1 MVASDFTAGEWL
13 RKRFPVRYGSR
24 VASPDRLSLQR
35 VATPEIGDSMTAR
48 PDELGPSATALLG
61 DGAYPESQVSYEGA
75 TYWLER
81 SVDGVKRLVAVA
93 DDESAFRGFTG
104 NAERVHGKVRFVA
117 ETTSENALALR
128 SALPWLKPSR
138 FGLHTS
144 AGFGDRLGLA
154 TPGHARALKW
164 VGAAI
169 NPVFAQQSIRE
180 MGRCHRTPRNVLDD
194 ATWGAFQ
201 AGWTEPVGGD
211 ADHLEQL
218 EDVDDTVA
226 AGFVF
231 YTLDPKAEVD
241 PQAEH
246 AGPEAIQQKVAA
258 LDWAGLESDLSTFT
272 KSYVG
277 RRIDLEHE
285 VIELDE
291 QSVLRAMAK
300 YGPSLAHAMAMYRRL
315 MEKGIDCEVEFAVDE
330 TDYPT
335 TPAEHVVVVSE
346 LQRLGMDFI
355 SFAPRFVG
363 RFEKGVEYIG
373 DIDEL
378 QRDFE
383 IHAQIA
389 RALGPYK
396 LSLHSGSDKFS
407 TYPVIA
413 EATKGLVHLKTAG
426 TSWAEALRVIAHN
439 DPDLM
444 REVLALALDSFE
456 VNRKSY
462 HLSCDPTRIPT
473 DPTDAEVAQLM
484 DRVDSRQ
491 VLHVGY
497 GAILDE
503 FGTRLY
509 QVWNDNEEE
518 HYRIIADHFVKHLT
532 PFAPYVQ

>member
-1 MVASDFTAGEWL
+1 
-13 RKRFPVRYGSR
+13 
-24 VASPDRLSLQR
+24 
-35 VATPEIGDSMTAR
+35 MTTR
-48 PDELGPSATALLG
+48 PDELDPSAATLLN

-81 SVDGVKRLVAVA
+81 SADGAKRLVVVA
-93 DDESAFRGFTG
+93 DDESAFRGFAGTT
-104 NAERVHGKVRFVA
+104 ERTNGQVRLVA
-117 ETTSENALALR
+117 DTTPENAQALR
-128 SALPWLKPSR
+128 SALPWLTPSR

-144 AGFGDRLGLA
+144 VGFGDRLGLA
-154 TPGHARALKW
+154 TPGHVRALKT
-164 VGAAI
+164 VGGPI

-201 AGWTEPVGGD
+201 AGWTTPVGGD

-218 EDVDDTVA
+218 EDIDDTVA

-241 PQAEH
+241 PEAEH
-246 AGPEAIQQKVAA
+246 ADAAVIQQKVET
-258 LDWAGLESDLSTFT
+258 LDWPSLDSDLATFR

-277 RRIDLEHE
+277 HRIDLEHE
-285 VIELDE
+285 AIELDE
-291 QSVLRAMAK
+291 ESVVRAMAK

-315 MEKGIDCEVEFAVDE
+315 REKGIDCEVEFAVDE

-335 TPAEHVVVVSE
+335 KPAEHVVVVSE
-346 LQRLGMDFI
+346 LQRLGMDFV

-373 DIDEL
+373 DLDEL

-383 IHAQIA
+383 IHAEIA

-396 LSLHSGSDKFS
+396 LSLHSGSDKYS
-407 TYPVIA
+407 TYPLIA
-413 EATKGLVHLKTAG
+413 EATRGLVHLKTAG

-456 VNRKSY
+456 ANRKSY
-462 HLSCDPTRIPT
+462 HLSCDPTKIPT
-473 DPTDAEVAQLM
+473 DPTDDQVAQLM

-497 GAILDE
+497 GAILEE
-503 FGTRLY
+503 FGPRMY

-532 PFAPYVQ
+532 PFASYAR

>member
-1 MVASDFTAGEWL
+1 
-13 RKRFPVRYGSR
+13 
-24 VASPDRLSLQR
+24 
-35 VATPEIGDSMTAR
+35 MTVR
-48 PDELGPSATALLG
+48 PDELAPSAADLLG
-61 DGAYPESQVSYEGA
+61 EHAYSESQVSYGGA

-81 SVDGVKRLVAVA
+81 SVDGTKRLMAVA
-93 DDESAFRGFTG
+93 DDGSAFRGFVGTVT
-104 NAERVHGKVRFVA
+104 RVGSEVRLVA
-117 ETTSENALALR
+117 ETTPDNALALR

-154 TPGHARALKW
+154 TPGHVRALKT
-164 VGAAI
+164 VDAAV

-201 AGWTEPVGGD
+201 AGWTKPVGGD
-211 ADHLEQL
+211 ADHLEQP

-241 PQAEH
+241 PEAEH
-246 AGPEAIQQKVAA
+246 ADSAVIHQKVEA
-258 LDWAGLESDLSTFT
+258 LDWAGLESDLATFT
-272 KSYVG
+272 QSYVG
-277 RRIDLEHE
+277 RSIDLERE
-285 VIELDE
+285 AVELDE
-291 QSVLRAMAK
+291 ESVLRAMAK
-300 YGPSLAHAMAMYRRL
+300 YGPGMVHAMAMYRRL

-330 TDYPT
+330 TEYPT
-335 TPAEHVVVVSE
+335 KPAEHIVVVSE

-373 DIDEL
+373 DIQGL

-407 TYPVIA
+407 TYPLIA
-413 EATKGLVHLKTAG
+413 EATNGLVHLKTAG

-444 REVLALALDSFE
+444 REILALALDSFE
-456 VNRKSY
+456 ANRKSY
-462 HLSCDPTRIPT
+462 HLSCDPTKIPT
-473 DPTDAEVAQLM
+473 DPTDDEVAQLM

-497 GAILDE
+497 GAILEE
-503 FGTRLY
+503 FGPRLY
-509 QVWNDNEEE
+509 QVWNDHEEE
-518 HYRIIADHFVKHLT
+518 HYGIIADHFVKHLT
-532 PFAPYVQ
+532 PFAAYAR

>member
-1 MVASDFTAGEWL
+1 
-13 RKRFPVRYGSR
+13 
-24 VASPDRLSLQR
+24 
-35 VATPEIGDSMTAR
+35 MTAR
-48 PDELGPSATALLG
+48 PDELDPSAATLLN
-61 DGAYPESQVSYEGA
+61 DGAYLESQVSYGGA

-81 SVDGVKRLVAVA
+81 SVDGAKRLVAVA
-93 DDESAFRGFTG
+93 DDESAFRGFTSTTERSNG
-104 NAERVHGKVRFVA
+104 QLRLVADTTPENAE
-117 ETTSENALALR
+117 ALR
-128 SALPWLKPSR
+128 SALPWLTPSR

-144 AGFGDRLGLA
+144 VGFGDRLGLA
-154 TPGHARALKW
+154 TPGHVRALKA
-164 VGAAI
+164 VGGPI

-201 AGWTEPVGGD
+201 AGWTTPVGGD

-218 EDVDDTVA
+218 EDIDDTVA

-241 PQAEH
+241 PEAEH
-246 AGPEAIQQKVAA
+246 ADAAVIQQKVEA
-258 LDWAGLESDLSTFT
+258 LDWPSLESDLATFR

-277 RRIDLEHE
+277 HRIDLEHE
-285 VIELDE
+285 AIELDE
-291 QSVLRAMAK
+291 ESVVRAMAK

-335 TPAEHVVVVSE
+335 KPAEHVVVVSE
-346 LQRLGMDFI
+346 LQRLGMDFV

-373 DIDEL
+373 DLDEL

-383 IHAQIA
+383 IHAEIA

-396 LSLHSGSDKFS
+396 LSLHSGSDKYS
-407 TYPVIA
+407 TYPLIA
-413 EATKGLVHLKTAG
+413 EATNGVVHLKTAG

-456 VNRKSY
+456 ANRKSY
-462 HLSCDPTRIPT
+462 HLSCDPTKIPT
-473 DPTDAEVAQLM
+473 GPTDDQVAQLM

-497 GAILDE
+497 GAILEE
-503 FGTRLY
+503 FGPRMY

-532 PFAPYVQ
+532 PFASYAR

>member
-1 MVASDFTAGEWL
+1 
-13 RKRFPVRYGSR
+13 
-24 VASPDRLSLQR
+24 
-35 VATPEIGDSMTAR
+35 MTVR
-48 PDELGPSATALLG
+48 PDELASSAADLLG
-61 DGAYPESQVSYEGA
+61 ERAYPESQVSYDGV

-81 SVDGVKRLVAVA
+81 ADDDVKRLVAVA

-104 NAERVHGKVRFVA
+104 TAERIDDGVRFVA
-117 ETTSENALALR
+117 ETTSDNALALR
-128 SALPWLKPSR
+128 SALPWLTPAP

-154 TPGHARALKW
+154 TPGHVRALKE

-180 MGRCHRTPRNVLDD
+180 MGRCHRTPRDVLDD

-201 AGWTEPVGGD
+201 AGWTKPVGGD

-218 EDVDDTVA
+218 EDIDDTVG

-241 PQAEH
+241 PEAEH
-246 AGPEAIQQKVAA
+246 ADAATIQQKVAA
-258 LDWAGLESDLSTFT
+258 LDWPGLESDLATFT
-272 KSYVG
+272 KRYVG
-277 RRIDLEHE
+277 NRLDLEHE
-285 VIELDE
+285 AIELE
-291 QSVLRAMAK
+291 EESVLRAMAK

-315 MEKGIDCEVEFAVDE
+315 MAKGIDCEVEFAVDE

-335 TPAEHVVVVSE
+335 KPAEHVVVVSE
-346 LQRLGMDFI
+346 LQRLGMEFV

-373 DIDEL
+373 DISEL

-383 IHAQIA
+383 IHAEIA

-396 LSLHSGSDKFS
+396 LSLHSGSDKYS
-407 TYPVIA
+407 TYPLIA
-413 EATKGLVHLKTAG
+413 EATQGVVHLKTAG
-426 TSWAEALRVIAHN
+426 TSWAEALRVIANN

-444 REVLALALDSFE
+444 REVLGLALDSFE
-456 VNRKSY
+456 ANRKSY
-462 HLSCDPTRIPT
+462 HLSCDPTKIPT

-484 DRVDSRQ
+484 DVIDSRQ

-532 PFAPYVQ
+532 PFATYAR

>member
-1 MVASDFTAGEWL
+1 
-13 RKRFPVRYGSR
+13 
-24 VASPDRLSLQR
+24 
-35 VATPEIGDSMTAR
+35 MTTR
-48 PDELGPSATALLG
+48 PDELDPSAATLLN

-81 SVDGVKRLVAVA
+81 SADGAKRLVAVA
-93 DDESAFRGFTG
+93 DDESAFRGFAGTT
-104 NAERVHGKVRFVA
+104 ERTNGQVRLA
-117 ETTSENALALR
+117 ADTTPENAQALR
-128 SALPWLKPSR
+128 SALPWLTPSR

-144 AGFGDRLGLA
+144 VGFGDRLGLA
-154 TPGHARALKW
+154 TPGHVRALKT
-164 VGAAI
+164 VGGPI

-201 AGWTEPVGGD
+201 AGWTTPVGGD
-211 ADHLEQL
+211 ADHLEKL
-218 EDVDDTVA
+218 EDIDDTVA

-241 PQAEH
+241 PEAEH
-246 AGPEAIQQKVAA
+246 ADAAVIQQKVEA
-258 LDWAGLESDLSTFT
+258 LDWPSLDSDLATFR

-277 RRIDLEHE
+277 HRIDLDHE
-285 VIELDE
+285 AIELDE
-291 QSVLRAMAK
+291 ESVVRAMAK

-315 MEKGIDCEVEFAVDE
+315 REKGIDCEVEFAVDE

-335 TPAEHVVVVSE
+335 KPAEHVVVVSE
-346 LQRLGMDFI
+346 LQRLGMDFV

-373 DIDEL
+373 ELDEL

-383 IHAQIA
+383 IHAEIA

-396 LSLHSGSDKFS
+396 LSLHSGSDKYS
-407 TYPVIA
+407 TYPLIA
-413 EATKGLVHLKTAG
+413 EATKGVVHLKTAG

-456 VNRKSY
+456 ANRKSY
-462 HLSCDPTRIPT
+462 HLSCDPTKIPT
-473 DPTDAEVAQLM
+473 DPTDDQVAQLM

-497 GAILDE
+497 GAILEE
-503 FGTRLY
+503 FGPRMY

-532 PFAPYVQ
+532 PFASYAR

>member
-1 MVASDFTAGEWL
+1 
-13 RKRFPVRYGSR
+13 
-24 VASPDRLSLQR
+24 
-35 VATPEIGDSMTAR
+35 MTTR
-48 PDELGPSATALLG
+48 PNELDPSAATLLN

-81 SVDGVKRLVAVA
+81 SADGAKRLVVVA
-93 DDESAFRGFTG
+93 DDESAFRGFAGTT
-104 NAERVHGKVRFVA
+104 ERTNGQVRLVA
-117 ETTSENALALR
+117 DTTPENAQALR
-128 SALPWLKPSR
+128 SALPWLTPSR

-144 AGFGDRLGLA
+144 VGFGDRLGLA
-154 TPGHARALKW
+154 TPGHVRALKT
-164 VGAAI
+164 VGGPI

-201 AGWTEPVGGD
+201 AGWTTPVGGD

-218 EDVDDTVA
+218 EDIDDTVA

-241 PQAEH
+241 PEAEH
-246 AGPEAIQQKVAA
+246 ADAAVIQQKVET
-258 LDWAGLESDLSTFT
+258 LDWPSLDSDLATFR

-277 RRIDLEHE
+277 HRIDLEHE
-285 VIELDE
+285 AIELDE
-291 QSVLRAMAK
+291 ESVVRAMAK

-315 MEKGIDCEVEFAVDE
+315 REKGIDCEVEFAVDE

-335 TPAEHVVVVSE
+335 KPAEHVVVVSE
-346 LQRLGMDFI
+346 LQRLGMDFV

-373 DIDEL
+373 DLDQL

-383 IHAQIA
+383 IHADIA

-396 LSLHSGSDKFS
+396 LSLHSGSDKYS
-407 TYPVIA
+407 TYPLIA
-413 EATKGLVHLKTAG
+413 EATKGIVHLKTAG

-456 VNRKSY
+456 ANRKSY
-462 HLSCDPTRIPT
+462 HLSCDPTKIPT
-473 DPTDAEVAQLM
+473 DPTDDQVAQLM

-497 GAILDE
+497 GAILED
-503 FGTRLY
+503 FGPRMY

-532 PFAPYVQ
+532 PFASYAR

>member
-1 MVASDFTAGEWL
+1 
-13 RKRFPVRYGSR
+13 
-24 VASPDRLSLQR
+24 
-35 VATPEIGDSMTAR
+35 MTTR
-48 PDELGPSATALLG
+48 PDELDPSAATLLN

-81 SVDGVKRLVAVA
+81 SADGAKRLVVVA
-93 DDESAFRGFTG
+93 DDESAFRGFAGTT
-104 NAERVHGKVRFVA
+104 ERTNGQVRLVA
-117 ETTSENALALR
+117 DTTPENAQALR
-128 SALPWLKPSR
+128 SALPWLTPSR

-144 AGFGDRLGLA
+144 VGFGDRLGLA
-154 TPGHARALKW
+154 TPGHVRALKT
-164 VGAAI
+164 VGGPI

-201 AGWTEPVGGD
+201 AGWTTPVGGD

-218 EDVDDTVA
+218 EDIDDTVA

-241 PQAEH
+241 PEAEH
-246 AGPEAIQQKVAA
+246 ADAAVIQQKVET
-258 LDWAGLESDLSTFT
+258 LDWPSLDSDLATFR

-277 RRIDLEHE
+277 HRIDLEHE
-285 VIELDE
+285 AIELDE
-291 QSVLRAMAK
+291 ESVVRAMAK

-315 MEKGIDCEVEFAVDE
+315 REKGIDCEVEFAVDE

-335 TPAEHVVVVSE
+335 KPAEHVVVVSE
-346 LQRLGMDFI
+346 LQRLGMDFV

-373 DIDEL
+373 DLDQL

-383 IHAQIA
+383 IHADIA

-396 LSLHSGSDKFS
+396 LSLHSGSDKYS
-407 TYPVIA
+407 TYPLIA
-413 EATKGLVHLKTAG
+413 EATKGVVHLKTAG

-456 VNRKSY
+456 ANRKSY
-462 HLSCDPTRIPT
+462 HLSCDPTKIPT
-473 DPTDAEVAQLM
+473 DPTDDQVAQLM

-497 GAILDE
+497 GAILED
-503 FGTRLY
+503 FGPRMY

-532 PFAPYVQ
+532 PFASYAR

>member
-1 MVASDFTAGEWL
+1 M
-13 RKRFPVRYGSR
+13 P
-24 VASPDRLSLQR
+24 
-35 VATPEIGDSMTAR
+35 AR
-48 PDELGPSATALLG
+48 PDELAPSAAAMLG
-61 DGAYPESQVSYEGA
+61 DRAYPESQVSYGGA

-93 DDESAFRGFTG
+93 DDESAFRGFAGT
-104 NAERVHGKVRFVA
+104 AEKTDGEVRLVA
-117 ETTSENALALR
+117 ETTPENALALR
-128 SALPWLKPSR
+128 DALPWLKPSR

-154 TPGHARALKW
+154 TPGHVRALKA

-180 MGRCHRTPRNVLDD
+180 MGRCRRTPRNVLDD

-201 AGWTEPVGGD
+201 AGWTKPVGGD
-211 ADHLEQL
+211 ADHLEQI
-218 EDVDDTVA
+218 EDIEATAA

-241 PQAEH
+241 PGAEH
-246 AGPEAIQQKVAA
+246 ADPQAIRQKVEA
-258 LDWAGLESDLSTFT
+258 LDWAGLDSDLATFT

-277 RRIDLEHE
+277 HRIDLEHE
-285 VIELDE
+285 AIELDE
-291 QSVLRAMAK
+291 ESVLRAMAK

-335 TPAEHVVVVSE
+335 KPAEHVVVVSE
-346 LQRLGMDFI
+346 LQRLGMDFV

-373 DIDEL
+373 DINEL

-383 IHAQIA
+383 IHAELA

-396 LSLHSGSDKFS
+396 LSLHSGSDKYS
-407 TYPVIA
+407 TYPLIA
-413 EATKGLVHLKTAG
+413 EATKGVVHLKTAG
-426 TSWAEALRVIAHN
+426 TSWAEALRVIANN

-456 VNRKSY
+456 ANRKSY
-462 HLSCDPTRIPT
+462 HLSCDPTKIPSNPT
-473 DPTDAEVAQLM
+473 DDEVAQLM

-497 GAILDE
+497 GAILEE
-503 FGTRLY
+503 FGTRMY

-518 HYRIIADHFVKHLT
+518 HYRIIADHFVKHLA
-532 PFAPYVQ
+532 PFAPYAQ

>member
-1 MVASDFTAGEWL
+1 
-13 RKRFPVRYGSR
+13 
-24 VASPDRLSLQR
+24 
-35 VATPEIGDSMTAR
+35 MTTR
-48 PDELGPSATALLG
+48 PDELDPSAATLLN

-81 SVDGVKRLVAVA
+81 SADGAKRLVAVA
-93 DDESAFRGFTG
+93 DDESAFRGFAGTT
-104 NAERVHGKVRFVA
+104 ERTNGQVRLA
-117 ETTSENALALR
+117 ADTTPENAQALR
-128 SALPWLKPSR
+128 SALPWLTPSR

-144 AGFGDRLGLA
+144 VGFGDRLGLA
-154 TPGHARALKW
+154 TPGHVRALKT
-164 VGAAI
+164 VGGPI

-201 AGWTEPVGGD
+201 AGWTTPVGGD

-218 EDVDDTVA
+218 EDIDDTVA

-241 PQAEH
+241 PEAEH
-246 AGPEAIQQKVAA
+246 AEAAVIQQKVET
-258 LDWAGLESDLSTFT
+258 LDWPSLDSDLATFR

-277 RRIDLEHE
+277 HRIDLEHE
-285 VIELDE
+285 AIELDE
-291 QSVLRAMAK
+291 ESVVRAMAK

-315 MEKGIDCEVEFAVDE
+315 REKGIDCEVEFAVDE

-335 TPAEHVVVVSE
+335 KPAEHVVVVSE
-346 LQRLGMDFI
+346 LQRLGMDFV

-373 DIDEL
+373 ELDEL

-383 IHAQIA
+383 IHAEIA

-396 LSLHSGSDKFS
+396 LSLHSGSDKYS
-407 TYPVIA
+407 TYPLIA
-413 EATKGLVHLKTAG
+413 EATKGVVHLKTAG

-456 VNRKSY
+456 ANRKSY
-462 HLSCDPTRIPT
+462 HLSCDPTKIPT
-473 DPTDAEVAQLM
+473 DPTDDQVAQLM

-497 GAILDE
+497 GAILEE
-503 FGTRLY
+503 FGPRMY

-532 PFAPYVQ
+532 PFAPYAR

>member
-1 MVASDFTAGEWL
+1 
-13 RKRFPVRYGSR
+13 
-24 VASPDRLSLQR
+24 
-35 VATPEIGDSMTAR
+35 MTTR
-48 PDELGPSATALLG
+48 PDELDPSDATLLN
-61 DGAYPESQVSYEGA
+61 DGAYPESQVSYQGA

-81 SVDGVKRLVAVA
+81 SVDGAKRLVSVA
-93 DDESAFRGFTG
+93 DDESAFRGFAGTT
-104 NAERVHGKVRFVA
+104 ERSNGQVRLVA
-117 ETTSENALALR
+117 DTTPENAQALR
-128 SALPWLKPSR
+128 SALPWLTPSR

-144 AGFGDRLGLA
+144 VGFGDRLGLA
-154 TPGHARALKW
+154 TPGHVRALKA
-164 VGAAI
+164 VGGPI

-194 ATWGAFQ
+194 ATCGAFQ
-201 AGWTEPVGGD
+201 AGWTTPVGGD

-218 EDVDDTVA
+218 EDIDDTVA

-241 PQAEH
+241 PEAEH
-246 AGPEAIQQKVAA
+246 ADAAVIQQKVEA
-258 LDWAGLESDLSTFT
+258 LDWPSLDSDLATFR

-277 RRIDLEHE
+277 HRIDLEHE
-285 VIELDE
+285 AIELDE
-291 QSVLRAMAK
+291 ESVVRAMAK
-300 YGPSLAHAMAMYRRL
+300 YGPSLAHAMAMYRGL

-335 TPAEHVVVVSE
+335 KPAEHVVVVSE
-346 LQRLGMDFI
+346 LQRLGMDFV

-373 DIDEL
+373 DLDQL

-383 IHAQIA
+383 IHAEIA

-396 LSLHSGSDKFS
+396 LSLHSGSDKYS
-407 TYPVIA
+407 TYPLIA
-413 EATKGLVHLKTAG
+413 EATNGVVHLKTAG

-456 VNRKSY
+456 ANRKSY
-462 HLSCDPTRIPT
+462 HLSCDPAKIPT
-473 DPTDAEVAQLM
+473 DPTDDQVAQLM

-497 GAILDE
+497 GAILEE
-503 FGTRLY
+503 FGPRMY

-532 PFAPYVQ
+532 PFASYAR

>member
-1 MVASDFTAGEWL
+1 MS
-13 RKRFPVRYGSR
+13 
-24 VASPDRLSLQR
+24 
-35 VATPEIGDSMTAR
+35 AR
-48 PDELGPSATALLG
+48 PDELAPSATALLG
-61 DGAYPESQVSYEGA
+61 DRAYPDSQVSYEGA

-81 SVDGVKRLVAVA
+81 SGDGVKRLVAVA
-93 DDESAFRGFTG
+93 DDESAFSGFSGAT
-104 NAERVHGKVRFVA
+104 ESSDGKVRLVA
-117 ETTSENALALR
+117 ETTPENALALR
-128 SALPWLKPSR
+128 SALPWLQPSR

-154 TPGHARALKW
+154 TPGHVRALKA

-180 MGRCHRTPRNVLDD
+180 MGRCHRTPRNVVDD

-201 AGWTEPVGGD
+201 AGWTKPVGGD

-218 EDVDDTVA
+218 EDIDDTAA

-241 PQAEH
+241 PEAEH
-246 AGPEAIQQKVAA
+246 ADAPAIQRKVEA
-258 LDWAGLESDLSTFT
+258 LDWAGLDSDLATFT
-272 KSYVG
+272 KTYVG
-277 RRIDLEHE
+277 RRIDLERE
-285 VIELDE
+285 AIELDE
-291 QSVLRAMAK
+291 ESVLRAMAK

-335 TPAEHVVVVSE
+335 KPAEHIVVVSE
-346 LQRLGMDFI
+346 LQRLGMDFV

-383 IHAQIA
+383 IHAEIA

-396 LSLHSGSDKFS
+396 LSLHSGSDKYS
-407 TYPVIA
+407 TYPLIA
-413 EATKGLVHLKTAG
+413 EATKGVVHLKTAG
-426 TSWAEALRVIAHN
+426 TSWAEALRVIANN

-444 REVLALALDSFE
+444 REVLVLALDSFE
-456 VNRKSY
+456 ANRKSY
-462 HLSCDPTRIPT
+462 HLSCDPTKIPT
-473 DPTDAEVAQLM
+473 DPTDDEVARLM
-484 DRVDSRQ
+484 DVDRLTAGIARGLRGDPGGVRAAAVPGVERQ
-491 VLHVGY
+491 RGRALP
-497 GAILDE
+497 
-503 FGTRLY
+503 
-509 QVWNDNEEE
+509 
-518 HYRIIADHFVKHLT
+518 DHR
-532 PFAPYVQ
+532 

>member
-1 MVASDFTAGEWL
+1 
-13 RKRFPVRYGSR
+13 
-24 VASPDRLSLQR
+24 
-35 VATPEIGDSMTAR
+35 MTTR
-48 PDELGPSATALLG
+48 PDELDPSAATLLNN
-61 DGAYPESQVSYEGA
+61 GAYPESQVSYEGA

-81 SVDGVKRLVAVA
+81 SADGAKRLVAVA
-93 DDESAFRGFTG
+93 DDESAFRGFAGTT
-104 NAERVHGKVRFVA
+104 ERTNGQVRLVA
-117 ETTSENALALR
+117 DTTPENAQALR
-128 SALPWLKPSR
+128 SALPWLTPSR

-144 AGFGDRLGLA
+144 VGFGDRLGLA
-154 TPGHARALKW
+154 TPGHVQALKT
-164 VGAAI
+164 VGGPI

-201 AGWTEPVGGD
+201 AGWTTPVGGD

-218 EDVDDTVA
+218 EDIDDTVA

-241 PQAEH
+241 PEAEH
-246 AGPEAIQQKVAA
+246 ADAAVIQQKVEA
-258 LDWAGLESDLSTFT
+258 LDWPSLDSDLATFR

-277 RRIDLEHE
+277 HRIDLEHE
-285 VIELDE
+285 AIELDE
-291 QSVLRAMAK
+291 ESVVRAMAK

-315 MEKGIDCEVEFAVDE
+315 REKGIDCEVEFAVDE

-335 TPAEHVVVVSE
+335 KPAEHVVVVSE
-346 LQRLGMDFI
+346 LQRLGMDFV

-373 DIDEL
+373 DLDEL

-383 IHAQIA
+383 IHAEIA

-396 LSLHSGSDKFS
+396 LSLHSGSDKYS
-407 TYPVIA
+407 TYPLIA
-413 EATKGLVHLKTAG
+413 EATKGVVHLKTAG

-456 VNRKSY
+456 ANRKSY
-462 HLSCDPTRIPT
+462 HLSCDPTKIPT
-473 DPTDAEVAQLM
+473 DPTDDQVAQLM

-497 GAILDE
+497 GAILEE
-503 FGTRLY
+503 FGPRMY

-532 PFAPYVQ
+532 PFASYAR

>member
-1 MVASDFTAGEWL
+1 
-13 RKRFPVRYGSR
+13 
-24 VASPDRLSLQR
+24 
-35 VATPEIGDSMTAR
+35 MTTR
-48 PDELGPSATALLG
+48 PDELDPSAATLLN

-81 SVDGVKRLVAVA
+81 SADGAKRLVVVA
-93 DDESAFRGFTG
+93 DDESAFRGFAGTT
-104 NAERVHGKVRFVA
+104 ERTNGQVRLVA
-117 ETTSENALALR
+117 DTTPENAQALR
-128 SALPWLKPSR
+128 SALPWLTPSR

-144 AGFGDRLGLA
+144 VGFGDRLGLA
-154 TPGHARALKW
+154 TPGHVRALKT
-164 VGAAI
+164 VGGPI

-201 AGWTEPVGGD
+201 AGWTTPVGGD

-218 EDVDDTVA
+218 EDIDDTVA

-241 PQAEH
+241 PEAEH
-246 AGPEAIQQKVAA
+246 ADAAVIQQKVET
-258 LDWAGLESDLSTFT
+258 LDWPSLDSDLATFR

-277 RRIDLEHE
+277 HRIDLEHE
-285 VIELDE
+285 AIELDE
-291 QSVLRAMAK
+291 ESVVRAMAK

-315 MEKGIDCEVEFAVDE
+315 REKGIDCEVEFAVDE

-335 TPAEHVVVVSE
+335 KPAEHVVVVSE
-346 LQRLGMDFI
+346 LQRLGMDFV

-373 DIDEL
+373 DLDQL

-383 IHAQIA
+383 IHADIA

-396 LSLHSGSDKFS
+396 LSLHSGSDKYS
-407 TYPVIA
+407 TYPLIA
-413 EATKGLVHLKTAG
+413 EATKGIVHLKTAG

-456 VNRKSY
+456 ANRKSY
-462 HLSCDPTRIPT
+462 HLSCDPTKIPT
-473 DPTDAEVAQLM
+473 DPTDDQVAQLM

-497 GAILDE
+497 GAILED
-503 FGTRLY
+503 FGPRMY

-532 PFAPYVQ
+532 PFASYAR

>member
-1 MVASDFTAGEWL
+1 
-13 RKRFPVRYGSR
+13 
-24 VASPDRLSLQR
+24 
-35 VATPEIGDSMTAR
+35 MTTR
-48 PDELGPSATALLG
+48 PDELDPSAATLLN

-81 SVDGVKRLVAVA
+81 SADGAKRLAAVA
-93 DDESAFRGFTG
+93 DDESAFRGFAGTT
-104 NAERVHGKVRFVA
+104 ERTNGQVRLVA
-117 ETTSENALALR
+117 DTTPENAQALR
-128 SALPWLKPSR
+128 SALPWLTPSR

-144 AGFGDRLGLA
+144 VGFGDRLGLA
-154 TPGHARALKW
+154 TPGHVRALNT
-164 VGAAI
+164 GGGPI

-201 AGWTEPVGGD
+201 AGWTTPVGGD

-218 EDVDDTVA
+218 EDIDDTVA

-241 PQAEH
+241 PEAEH
-246 AGPEAIQQKVAA
+246 ADAAVIQQKVEA
-258 LDWAGLESDLSTFT
+258 LDWPSLDSDLATFR

-277 RRIDLEHE
+277 HRIDLEHE
-285 VIELDE
+285 AIELDE
-291 QSVLRAMAK
+291 ESVVRAMAK

-330 TDYPT
+330 TDYPAK
-335 TPAEHVVVVSE
+335 PAEHVVVVSE
-346 LQRLGMDFI
+346 LQRLGMDFV

-373 DIDEL
+373 DLDEL

-383 IHAQIA
+383 IHAEIS

-396 LSLHSGSDKFS
+396 LSLHSGSDTYS
-407 TYPVIA
+407 TYPLIA
-413 EATKGLVHLKTAG
+413 EATKGVVHLKTAG

-456 VNRKSY
+456 ANRKSY
-462 HLSCDPTRIPT
+462 HLSCDPTKIPT
-473 DPTDAEVAQLM
+473 DPTDDQVAQLM

-497 GAILDE
+497 GAILED
-503 FGTRLY
+503 FGPRMY

-518 HYRIIADHFVKHLT
+518 HYRIIADHFVKHLR
-532 PFAPYVQ
+532 PFASYAR

>member
-1 MVASDFTAGEWL
+1 LD
-13 RKRFPVRYGSR
+13 
-24 VASPDRLSLQR
+24 
-35 VATPEIGDSMTAR
+35 
-48 PDELGPSATALLG
+48 PSAATLLN

-81 SVDGVKRLVAVA
+81 SADGAKRLVVVA
-93 DDESAFRGFTG
+93 DDESAFRGFAGTT
-104 NAERVHGKVRFVA
+104 ERTNGQVRLVA
-117 ETTSENALALR
+117 DTTPENAQALR
-128 SALPWLKPSR
+128 SALPWLTPSR

-144 AGFGDRLGLA
+144 VGFGDRLGLA
-154 TPGHARALKW
+154 TPGHVRALKT
-164 VGAAI
+164 VGGPI

-201 AGWTEPVGGD
+201 AGWTTPVGGD

-218 EDVDDTVA
+218 EDIDDTVA

-246 AGPEAIQQKVAA
+246 ADAAVIQQKVEA
-258 LDWAGLESDLSTFT
+258 LDWPSLDSDLATFR

-277 RRIDLEHE
+277 HRIDLEHE
-285 VIELDE
+285 AIELDE
-291 QSVLRAMAK
+291 ESVVRAMAK

-315 MEKGIDCEVEFAVDE
+315 REKGIDCEVEFAVDE

-335 TPAEHVVVVSE
+335 KPAEHVVVVSE
-346 LQRLGMDFI
+346 LQRLGMDFV

-373 DIDEL
+373 DLDQL

-383 IHAQIA
+383 IHAEIA

-396 LSLHSGSDKFS
+396 LSLHSGSDKYS
-407 TYPVIA
+407 TYPLIA
-413 EATKGLVHLKTAG
+413 EATKGIVHLKTAG

-456 VNRKSY
+456 ANRKSY
-462 HLSCDPTRIPT
+462 HLSCDPTKIPT
-473 DPTDAEVAQLM
+473 DPTDDQVAQLM

-497 GAILDE
+497 GAILED
-503 FGTRLY
+503 FGPRMY

-532 PFAPYVQ
+532 PFASYAR

>member
-1 MVASDFTAGEWL
+1 
-13 RKRFPVRYGSR
+13 
-24 VASPDRLSLQR
+24 
-35 VATPEIGDSMTAR
+35 MTAR
-48 PDELGPSATALLG
+48 PDELSPSAAALLG
-61 DGAYPESQVSYEGA
+61 DRAYPESQVSYGGA

-81 SVDGVKRLVAVA
+81 SEGGVKRLVALA
-93 DDESAFRGFTG
+93 DDESAFRSFAGVVEPTD
-104 NAERVHGKVRFVA
+104 GKVRLVA
-117 ETTSENALALR
+117 KTSPENALALR

-154 TPGHARALKW
+154 TPGHVRALKA

-201 AGWTEPVGGD
+201 AGWTKPVGGD
-211 ADHLEQL
+211 ADHLEEL
-218 EDVDDTVA
+218 DDIDDTVA

-241 PQAEH
+241 PGAEH
-246 AGPEAIQQKVAA
+246 ADAAAIQQKVAA
-258 LDWAGLESDLSTFT
+258 LDWSGLESDLATFS
-272 KSYVG
+272 KRYVG
-277 RRIDLEHE
+277 QRIDLEHE
-285 VIELDE
+285 PIVLDDE
-291 QSVLRAMAK
+291 SVLRAMAK

-335 TPAEHVVVVSE
+335 KPAEHIVVVSE
-346 LQRLGMDFI
+346 LQRLGMEFV

-373 DIDEL
+373 DIEEL
-378 QRDFE
+378 KRDFE

-396 LSLHSGSDKFS
+396 LSLHSGSDKYS
-407 TYPVIA
+407 TYPLIA

-444 REVLALALDSFE
+444 REVLVLALDSFE
-456 VNRKSY
+456 ANRKSY
-462 HLSCDPTRIPT
+462 HLSCDPAKIPT
-473 DPTDAEVAQLM
+473 DPTDDEVARLM
-484 DRVDSRQ
+484 DVVDSRQ

-497 GAILDE
+497 GAILEE
-503 FGTRLY
+503 FGPQLY
-509 QVWNDNEEE
+509 QVWNANEEE
-518 HYRIIADHFVKHLT
+518 HYQIIADHFVKHLA
-532 PFAPYVQ
+532 PFAPYTR

>member
-1 MVASDFTAGEWL
+1 
-13 RKRFPVRYGSR
+13 
-24 VASPDRLSLQR
+24 
-35 VATPEIGDSMTAR
+35 MTTR
-48 PDELGPSATALLG
+48 PDELDPSAATLLN

-81 SVDGVKRLVAVA
+81 SADGAKRLVAVA
-93 DDESAFRGFTG
+93 DDESAFRGFAGTTKRTDG
-104 NAERVHGKVRFVA
+104 QVRLVA
-117 ETTSENALALR
+117 DTTPENAQALR
-128 SALPWLKPSR
+128 SALPWLTPSR

-144 AGFGDRLGLA
+144 VGFGDRLGLA
-154 TPGHARALKW
+154 TPGHVRALKT
-164 VGAAI
+164 VGGPI

-201 AGWTEPVGGD
+201 AGWTTPVGGD

-218 EDVDDTVA
+218 EDIDDTVA

-241 PQAEH
+241 PEAEH
-246 AGPEAIQQKVAA
+246 AEAAVIQQKVET
-258 LDWAGLESDLSTFT
+258 LDWPSLDSDLATFR

-277 RRIDLEHE
+277 HRIDLEHE
-285 VIELDE
+285 AIELDE
-291 QSVLRAMAK
+291 ESVVRAMAK

-315 MEKGIDCEVEFAVDE
+315 REKGIDCEVEFAVDE

-335 TPAEHVVVVSE
+335 KPAEHVVVVSE
-346 LQRLGMDFI
+346 LQRLGMDFV

-373 DIDEL
+373 DLDEL

-383 IHAQIA
+383 IHAEIA

-396 LSLHSGSDKFS
+396 LSLHSGSDKYS
-407 TYPVIA
+407 TYPLIA
-413 EATKGLVHLKTAG
+413 EATKGVVHLKTAG

-456 VNRKSY
+456 ANRKSY
-462 HLSCDPTRIPT
+462 HLSCDPTKIPT
-473 DPTDAEVAQLM
+473 DPTDDQVAQLM

-497 GAILDE
+497 GAILEE
-503 FGTRLY
+503 FGPRMY

-532 PFAPYVQ
+532 PFAPYAR

>member
-1 MVASDFTAGEWL
+1 MS
-13 RKRFPVRYGSR
+13 
-24 VASPDRLSLQR
+24 
-35 VATPEIGDSMTAR
+35 AR

-61 DGAYPESQVSYEGA
+61 DRAYPESQVSYEGT

-81 SVDGVKRLVAVA
+81 SGDGVKRLVAVG
-93 DDESAFRGFTG
+93 DDESVFRGFVGTTQG
-104 NAERVHGKVRFVA
+104 SDGKVRLVA
-117 ETTSENALALR
+117 ETTPENALALR
-128 SALPWLKPSR
+128 SALPWLQPSR

-154 TPGHARALKW
+154 TPGHVRALKA

-180 MGRCHRTPRNVLDD
+180 MGRCHRTPRNVVDD

-201 AGWTEPVGGD
+201 AGWTKPVGGD

-218 EDVDDTVA
+218 EDIDDTAA

-241 PQAEH
+241 PEAEH
-246 AGPEAIQQKVAA
+246 ADAAAIQRKVEA
-258 LDWAGLESDLSTFT
+258 LDWAGLDSDLARFT
-272 KSYVG
+272 KTYVG
-277 RRIDLEHE
+277 RRIDLERE
-285 VIELDE
+285 AIELDE
-291 QSVLRAMAK
+291 ESVLRAMAK

-335 TPAEHVVVVSE
+335 KPAEHIVVVSE
-346 LQRLGMDFI
+346 LQRLGMDFV

-383 IHAQIA
+383 IHAEIA

-396 LSLHSGSDKFS
+396 LSLHSGSDKYS
-407 TYPVIA
+407 TYPLIA
-413 EATKGLVHLKTAG
+413 EATKGVVHLKTAG
-426 TSWAEALRVIAHN
+426 TSWAEALRVIANN

-444 REVLALALDSFE
+444 REVLELALDSFE
-456 VNRKSY
+456 ANRKSY

-473 DPTDAEVAQLM
+473 DPTDDEVARLM
-484 DRVDSRQ
+484 DVVDSRQ

-497 GAILDE
+497 GAILEE
-503 FGTRLY
+503 FGPRLY
-509 QVWNDNEEE
+509 QVWNANEEE
-518 HYRIIADHFVKHLT
+518 HYQIIADHFVKHLA
-532 PFAPYVQ
+532 PFASYAL

>member
-1 MVASDFTAGEWL
+1 
-13 RKRFPVRYGSR
+13 
-24 VASPDRLSLQR
+24 
-35 VATPEIGDSMTAR
+35 MTTR
-48 PDELGPSATALLG
+48 PDELDPSAATLLN

-81 SVDGVKRLVAVA
+81 SADGAKRLVVVA
-93 DDESAFRGFTG
+93 DDESAFRGFAGTT
-104 NAERVHGKVRFVA
+104 ERTNGQVRLVA
-117 ETTSENALALR
+117 DTTPENAQALR
-128 SALPWLKPSR
+128 SALPWLTPSR

-144 AGFGDRLGLA
+144 VGFGDRLGLA
-154 TPGHARALKW
+154 TPGHVRALKT
-164 VGAAI
+164 VGGPI

-201 AGWTEPVGGD
+201 AGWTTPVGGD

-218 EDVDDTVA
+218 EDIDDTVA

-241 PQAEH
+241 PEAEH
-246 AGPEAIQQKVAA
+246 ADAAVIHQKVEA
-258 LDWAGLESDLSTFT
+258 LDWPSLDSDLATFR

-277 RRIDLEHE
+277 HRIDLEHE
-285 VIELDE
+285 AIELDE
-291 QSVLRAMAK
+291 ESVVRAMAK

-315 MEKGIDCEVEFAVDE
+315 REKGIDCEVEFAVDE

-335 TPAEHVVVVSE
+335 KPAEHVVVVSE
-346 LQRLGMDFI
+346 LQRLGMDFV

-363 RFEKGVEYIG
+363 RLEKGVEYIG
-373 DIDEL
+373 DLDEL

-383 IHAQIA
+383 IHADIA

-396 LSLHSGSDKFS
+396 LSLHSGSDKYS
-407 TYPVIA
+407 TYPLIA
-413 EATKGLVHLKTAG
+413 EATKGIVHLKTAG

-456 VNRKSY
+456 ANRKSY
-462 HLSCDPTRIPT
+462 HLSCDPTKIPT
-473 DPTDAEVAQLM
+473 DPTDDQVAQLM

-497 GAILDE
+497 GAILED
-503 FGTRLY
+503 FGPRMY

-532 PFAPYVQ
+532 PFASYAR

>member
-1 MVASDFTAGEWL
+1 
-13 RKRFPVRYGSR
+13 
-24 VASPDRLSLQR
+24 
-35 VATPEIGDSMTAR
+35 MTTR
-48 PDELGPSATALLG
+48 PDELDPSAATLLNN
-61 DGAYPESQVSYEGA
+61 GAYPESQVSYEGA

-81 SVDGVKRLVAVA
+81 SADGAKRLVAVA
-93 DDESAFRGFTG
+93 DDESAFRGFAGTTKRTDG
-104 NAERVHGKVRFVA
+104 QVRLVA
-117 ETTSENALALR
+117 DTTPENAQALR
-128 SALPWLKPSR
+128 SALPWLTPSR

-144 AGFGDRLGLA
+144 VGFGDRLGLA
-154 TPGHARALKW
+154 TPGHVRALKT
-164 VGAAI
+164 VGGPI

-201 AGWTEPVGGD
+201 AGWTTPVGGD
-211 ADHLEQL
+211 ADHLEKL
-218 EDVDDTVA
+218 EDIDDTVA

-241 PQAEH
+241 PEAEH
-246 AGPEAIQQKVAA
+246 ADAAVIQQKVEA
-258 LDWAGLESDLSTFT
+258 LDWPSLDSDLATFR

-277 RRIDLEHE
+277 HRIDLEHE
-285 VIELDE
+285 AIELDE
-291 QSVLRAMAK
+291 ESVVRAMAK

-315 MEKGIDCEVEFAVDE
+315 REKGIDCEVEFAVDE

-335 TPAEHVVVVSE
+335 KPAEHVVVVSE
-346 LQRLGMDFI
+346 LHRLGMDFV

-373 DIDEL
+373 DLDEL

-383 IHAQIA
+383 IHAEIA

-396 LSLHSGSDKFS
+396 LSLHSGSDKYS
-407 TYPVIA
+407 TYPLIA
-413 EATKGLVHLKTAG
+413 EATKGVVHLKTAG

-456 VNRKSY
+456 ANRKSY
-462 HLSCDPTRIPT
+462 HLSCDPTKIPT
-473 DPTDAEVAQLM
+473 DPTDDQVAQLM

-497 GAILDE
+497 GAILEE
-503 FGTRLY
+503 FGPRMY

-532 PFAPYVQ
+532 PFASYAR